1 MSNWKTTLAIILC
14 AVVGL
19 ILLMGYFR
27 KQSEIQDIQ
36 QSQLQLQQPQL
47 QLQLQDIR
55 QTQQEIQKSQQEIQK
70 IQDSC
75 KQKEKELLT
84 AIEQAENKHQ
94 EYPERRLSED
104 EVKKVLKDFGDEM
117 QLIREKKKEIPC
129 TLKTYGRGD
138 GGHVLC
144 ELKPY
149 DGCVFY
155 SIGISTDYS
164 FDAQVRNETGCFGLA
179 FDPSVMRPSQLV
191 DGVYFSNI
199 GLAPKTGE
207 KKPGW
212 DLMFT
217 LPTIKKMFGHENEDI
232 LVLKVDCEG
241 CELNFATA
249 IARENPNFWET
260 VPQFSTELHFQP
272 HLMKGFEEHHDMAL
286 LLKQLKEANLELIDV
301 GDNRRC
307 GRGCTEYLREI
318 NFICAANCN
327 NLLFANTKHRL
338 LNLN

>member
-36 QSQLQLQQPQL
+36 QSQLQLQQPQLQQPQL

-117 QLIREKKKEIPC
+117 QLIRDKKKEIPC
-129 TLKTYGRGD
+129 TLKTYGKTNAKGY

-155 SIGISTDYS
+155 SIGIDKDFS
-164 FDAQVRNETGCFGLA
+164 FDISVRGETGCVGLS
-179 FDPSVMRPSQLV
+179 FDSIIKHRSQLV
-191 DGVYFSNI
+191 DGVYFFNI
-199 GLAPKTGE
+199 GLALKTGE
-207 KKPGW
+207 KQTGS

-217 LPTIKKMFGHENEDI
+217 LPTIKKMFGHEN
-232 LVLKVDCEG
+232 G
-241 CELNFATA
+241 
-249 IARENPNFWET
+249 
-260 VPQFSTELHFQP
+260 
-272 HLMKGFEEHHDMAL
+272 L
-286 LLKQLKEANLELIDV
+286 L
-301 GDNRRC
+301 
-307 GRGCTEYLREI
+307 
-318 NFICAANCN
+318 
-327 NLLFANTKHRL
+327 
-338 LNLN
+338 